1 MSDTSQSQTIEQAM
15 NKTDLGHALYE
26 NRKTF
31 VIVVVALLLGVTAFF
46 SWKKIQAGKAHD
58 AAKEAFEFQNGA
70 WTEAKLG
77 KRSGADLVK
86 AFGELDSSVRSS
98 AVVLP
103 LALEMSKF
111 LTDKGEFTEA
121 NEVLAL
127 VPEMANPT
135 ANFFLGMQKAVTLEK
150 VGKTDEAI
158 AVLEKLVAQKD
169 ALVPGAVAVDLG
181 RLYLAKGEK
190 GKAQTQFDYVINTYP
205 NDEAA
210 KVAKL
215 YLAEISK

>member
-15 NKTDLGHALYE
+15 NKTDLGHVLYE
-26 NRKTF
+26 NRKTLVA
-31 VIVVVALLLGVTAFF
+31 VIVALLIGVTAFF
-46 SWKKIQAGKAHD
+46 TWKKIQRSNAHD
-58 AAKEAFEFQNGA
+58 TAKEAFEFQNGVWA
-70 WTEAKLG
+70 EAKLG
-77 KRSGADLVK
+77 KRSGAELVK
-86 AFGELDSSVRSS
+86 AFGELDNSVRS
-98 AVVLP
+98 ATVVLP

-111 LTDKGEFTEA
+111 LYDKGEFSEA
-121 NEVLAL
+121 NEILSL
-127 VPEMANPT
+127 VPEMENPT

-150 VGKTDEAI
+150 VGKVDEAI
-158 AVLEKLVAQKD
+158 TVLEKLVAQKD
-169 ALVPGAVAVDLG
+169 SLVPGTVAVDLG

-215 YLAEISK
+215 YLAEIAK